1 MNLARNIK
9 TYNTKVAISS
19 IISRRN
25 SFNLKAKQ
33 VTETLKKIGESEN
46 NPSISHDGIN
56 TRFHLNS
63 RGLHLNDKG
72 TTRLAQNLKKFLPVT
87 EFG

>member
-1 MNLARNIK
+1 MMKLI
-9 TYNTKVAISS
+9 
-19 IISRRN
+19 
-25 SFNLKAKQ
+25 
-33 VTETLKKIGESEN
+33 
-46 NPSISHDGIN
+46 
-56 TRFHLNS
+56 RFHLNS